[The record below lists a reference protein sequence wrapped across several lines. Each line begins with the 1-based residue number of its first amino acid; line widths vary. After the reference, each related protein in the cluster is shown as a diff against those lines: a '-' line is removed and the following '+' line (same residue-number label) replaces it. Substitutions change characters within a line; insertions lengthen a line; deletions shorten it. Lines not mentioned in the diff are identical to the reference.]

1 MRLLLD
7 EMHAPAVA
15 AELRLL
21 GHDVVAVKARSE
33 LAGLPDAELFIAA
46 TTDGRAMVTENVK
59 DFAALH
65 KSKIAAGQGHP
76 GVIFTSS
83 RRFPRG
89 AGDHV
94 PELVDALAKFL
105 TEHAVAFEESESF
118 VWWLERVEP

>member
-1 MRLLLD
+1 
-7 EMHAPAVA
+7 MHAPAVA

-21 GHDVVAVKARSE
+21 GHDVVAVKERSE

-46 TTDGRAMVTENVK
+46 TTDGRAIVTENVK

-65 KSKIAAGQGHP
+65 KSKIAAGQRHS

-89 AGDHV
+89 TGDHV
-94 PELVDALAKFL
+94 PELVDALATFL

-118 VWWLERVEP
+118 VWWLERVER